1 MNMTARKSTIVIIA
15 VALIVLAVGVMF
27 LVRSPKPLPSS
38 NLHDILILQ
47 NNQISSFDPLG
58 AYHAGHI
65 QIVKQLY
72 DTLVDVDLEG
82 KPVPSVARKWTTKDG
97 QTWRILLR
105 DDVLFHPDACF
116 TDESERRVT
125 AQDVAFTF
133 HRMLAHESKSLG
145 ISYFM
150 DIVGAAEYHAG
161 THDSIDGL
169 RVVDNHTIEIALVSP
184 DFGFPSRLTLPYVSI
199 VPQEAIVKYGKTF
212 AQHPVGTGPFRL
224 ERYEANTLIS
234 LVRNPDYWEEGQGG
248 PLPAVERVYVHL
260 VADENRA
267 LLMFRNREADFL
279 ELSRPMYEQY
289 RQGSMPFKATLAT
302 QANAQINM
310 YLCNLETLNRPSIR
324 QGLSLALDRSGLKE
338 VLSQEGTVA
347 GSLFPPSIFP
357 LLAKPGQMLRH
368 DMEEARKKLSGIET
382 LRLVCFEDAMS
393 RAMADR
399 YARSLSEVGVKVKI
413 EAVPF
418 PVLVERLTSGQYD
431 LIQLYWGPIYSD
443 PAHYLTP
450 FLAKSFPPNGNNFNR
465 YSNPEVDQLVTKSQ
479 TLKDDARDQALL
491 RAQELILQDMPFVL
505 LYFKATVRASNQRF
519 EMPLH
524 PLQYRLYKLARPQ

>member
-1 MNMTARKSTIVIIA
+1 MAARKRIIVIMA
-15 VALIVLAVGVMF
+15 VVSVVVAVGLVF
-27 LVRSPKPLPSS
+27 LIRSPQPRPSS
-38 NLHDILILQ
+38 DLRDILTLQ
-47 NNQISSFDPLG
+47 NNQISSFDPLD

-72 DTLVDVDLEG
+72 NTLVDIDLEG
-82 KPVPSVARKWTTKDG
+82 KPVPSVAREWTSEDG
-97 QTWRILLR
+97 QTWRIILR
-105 DDVLFHPDACF
+105 DDVLFHSDACF

-125 AQDVAFTF
+125 AQDVHFTF
-133 HRMLAHESKSLG
+133 HRMLSPDSESLG
-145 ISYFM
+145 ISYFT

-161 THDSIDGL
+161 TRDSIDGL
-169 RVVDNHTIEIALVSP
+169 RVVDDHTVEIVLASP
-184 DFGFPSRLTLPYVSI
+184 DFGFPARLTLPYVSI
-199 VPQEAIVKYGKTF
+199 VPQEAIAKYGKMF

-234 LVRNPDYWEEGQGG
+234 LVRNPNYWEQGQDG
-248 PLPAVERVYVHL
+248 PLPAVERVHVNL

-267 LLMFRNREADFL
+267 MLMFRNEEADFL
-279 ELSRPMYEQY
+279 ELSRPLYEQY
-289 RQGSMPFKATLAT
+289 QQASFSFDAALAT

-310 YLCNLETLNRPSIR
+310 YLCNLDTLKIASVR
-324 QGLSLALDRSGLKE
+324 QGLSLALDRAGLKE
-338 VLSQEGTVA
+338 LLSKDGTVA
-347 GSLFPPSIFP
+347 GSLFPPAIFP
-357 LLAKPGQMLRH
+357 LLAKTDHELLY
-368 DMEEARKKLSGIET
+368 DAEEARRKLAGLNA

-399 YARSLSEVGVKVKI
+399 YAQSLGNLGVKVQI

-450 FLAKSFPPNGNNFNR
+450 FLTKSFPPNGNNFNQ
-465 YSNPEVDQLVTKSQ
+465 YSNPEVDRLVAQSQ
-479 TLKDDARDQALL
+479 TLKGDAANQALSQ
-491 RAQELILQDMPFVL
+491 AQELILDDMPFVL
-505 LYFKATVRASNQRF
+505 LYFKTTVRASNQRF

-524 PLQYRLYKLARPQ
+524 PLQYRLYKLARSE